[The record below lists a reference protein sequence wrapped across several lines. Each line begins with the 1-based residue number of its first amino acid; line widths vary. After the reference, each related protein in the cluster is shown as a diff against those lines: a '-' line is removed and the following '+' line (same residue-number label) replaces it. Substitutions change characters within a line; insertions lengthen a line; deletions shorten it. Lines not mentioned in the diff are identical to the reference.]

1 MLVFDFG
8 GGMFDVMVF
17 EYVMLV
23 IEVYVFVGDNFF
35 GGEDFIYMLV
45 DEVLKCV
52 DVVRIMFN
60 ESELVVL
67 YVCVEVVKC
76 SN

>member
-1 MLVFDFG
+1 MFDFG

-60 ESELVVL
+60 ESELAVL
-67 YVCVEVVKC
+67 YVCVEAVKC

>member
-1 MLVFDFG
+1 MFDFG
-8 GGMFDVMVF
+8 GGTFDVTVF
-17 EYVMLV
+17 EYVTSV

-45 DEVLKCV
+45 DEVLKRA
-52 DVVRIMFN
+52 DVVRITFN

-67 YVCVEVVKC
+67 YVCVEAVKC

>member
-1 MLVFDFG
+1 MVFDFG

>member
-1 MLVFDFG
+1 MFDFG

>member
-1 MLVFDFG
+1 MFDFG

-17 EYVMLV
+17 EYVMSV

>member
-1 MLVFDFG
+1 
-8 GGMFDVMVF
+8 MVF